1 MVTDLEFSN
10 KHYTNNGQRVFYIKP
25 ALVIL
30 QVIYASMN
38 LRSNLR
44 ALVRQLIRDVVTTES
59 SLHVWNIVH
68 RPPGYL
74 EAGIDGN
81 ILHPGESG
89 HVHETEVVAVQ
100 EQEQQIVQ
108 PLESVRLNHDDLI
121 PVQPQWI

>member
-1 MVTDLEFSN
+1 MVNDLEFSN

-59 SLHVWNIVH
+59 SLHV
-68 RPPGYL
+68 
-74 EAGIDGN
+74 
-81 ILHPGESG
+81 
-89 HVHETEVVAVQ
+89 
-100 EQEQQIVQ
+100 
-108 PLESVRLNHDDLI
+108 
-121 PVQPQWI
+121 